1 MDYVRVIVLL
11 TVAAALQGTAFAQKK
26 QDPDLRDKQ
35 AISVKSTKPHSAASP
50 VRARSSSARDLAK
63 IERNSIQKMKATHK
77 AGSASAGAAPA
88 NAVAAQPK
96 GKPVK
101 FSYQPPKATGKT
113 ATHGPPIAASPS
125 AKVRH

>member
-77 AGSASAGAAPA
+77 AGYARRALLPRTLWRLS
-88 NAVAAQPK
+88 PK
-96 GKPVK
+96 V
-101 FSYQPPKATGKT
+101 S
-113 ATHGPPIAASPS
+113 
-125 AKVRH
+125 R

>member
-1 MDYVRVIVLL
+1 MRLIVLL
-11 TVAAALQGTAFAQKK
+11 TVAAALQGAAFAQKK

-35 AISVKSTKPHSAASP
+35 AVSVKSTKPHSAAASP
-50 VRARSSSARDLAK
+50 VRARSSSASDLAK
-63 IERNSIQKMKATHK
+63 IEQNSIQKMKVTHK

-113 ATHGPPIAASPS
+113 ATNGPPIAASPS
-125 AKVRH
+125 TKVRH